1 VPNNLYE
8 ALWIFILYACIGWL
22 VEVSYAA
29 LSKGVF
35 ENRGFLN
42 GPYCPIYGF
51 GILIVT
57 TLLSPLQD
65 NLIWLFLGSVA
76 LTSAL
81 EFLTGLVLE
90 KIFKQRWWDYSDVPF
105 NIMGHICLKFS
116 VFWGLGCMFV
126 LRLIHPHILTLIQWC
141 PGYVGNIL
149 LFVSL
154 LWLLVDCAATIDLAW
169 DERNNLKVLEES
181 AKGMRKISDN
191 LAEGVYKGATKAA
204 KKVRSRTDKTPEDSS
219 KTENKK

>member
-1 VPNNLYE
+1 MPNNLYE

-116 VFWGLGCMFV
+116 VLWGLGCMFV
-126 LRLIHPHILTLIQWC
+126 LRLIHPHIVTLIQWC
-141 PGYVGNIL
+141 PGYVGNVL
-149 LFVSL
+149 LVISL
-154 LWLLVDCAATIDLAW
+154 LWLFVDCAATIDLAW

-204 KKVRSRTDKTPEDSS
+204 KKVRSRTDKIPEDNP
-219 KTENKK
+219 KAENEK

>member
-1 VPNNLYE
+1 MPNNLYE

-116 VFWGLGCMFV
+116 VLWGLGCMFV
-126 LRLIHPHILTLIQWC
+126 LRLIHPHIVTLIQWC
-141 PGYVGNIL
+141 PGHVGNIL

-191 LAEGVYKGATKAA
+191 LAEGVYKGATKAV
-204 KKVRSRTDKTPEDSS
+204 KKVRGRTDKTPEDSS